1 MFSAVIV
8 FFLVFFTTRQGVEEV
23 PRDLVSSVRIMGGN
37 RRDIA
42 VRVVLPSALIW
53 VATGLKISVPYALV
67 GVVVGEMLVG
77 NTGLGFLLA
86 QIANRFNPAVLF
98 AAIVLI
104 FCLAIIVDSAHN
116 RLTSLFLLCTTKRS
130 VT

>member
-86 QIANRFNPAVLF
+86 QSANRSDKHTSELQSLMRTSYAV
-98 AAIVLI
+98 
-104 FCLAIIVDSAHN
+104 FCLKKKTEENNSPRQRCIP
-116 RLTSLFLLCTTKRS
+116 
-130 VT
+130 

>member
-23 PRDLVSSVRIMGGN
+23 QRDLVSSVRIMGGN

-53 VATGLKISVPYALV
+53 VATGLKISVPYELA

-77 NTGLGFLLA
+77 TPGHGFLLA
-86 QIANRFNPAVLF
+86 Q
-98 AAIVLI
+98 
-104 FCLAIIVDSAHN
+104 LAKD
-116 RLTSLFLLCTTKRS
+116 RTTGGEGKQ
-130 VT
+130 